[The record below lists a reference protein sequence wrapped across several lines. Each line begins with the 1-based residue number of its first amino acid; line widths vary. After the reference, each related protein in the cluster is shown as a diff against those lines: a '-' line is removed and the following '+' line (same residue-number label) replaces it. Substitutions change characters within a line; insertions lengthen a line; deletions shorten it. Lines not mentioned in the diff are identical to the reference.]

1 MCLFQCAQTC
11 IDEVFCTTF
20 LGIFL
25 FPCLFA
31 QNKKQ
36 RKMVREAVLKSKD
49 PRRILEEIEKIETL
63 GMDTPCMFTTVK
75 YNL

>member
-1 MCLFQCAQTC
+1 MRSSALRFMAYFCSPGCVILCLF
-11 IDEVFCTTF
+11 V
-20 LGIFL
+20 
-25 FPCLFA
+25 